1 MYKIVA
7 PTVNEKVTINVPNH
21 FPNKNPPTRNI
32 GLANPSII
40 IQKIANKIKDIE
52 SKIKFEF
59 LNLFRCSVLL
69 YINS

>member
-21 FPNKNPPTRNI
+21 FPNKKPPTRNI
-32 GLANPSII
+32 GLPNPSIKT
-40 IQKIANKIKDIE
+40 QKIVNKIKDIE

-69 YINS
+69 CINS